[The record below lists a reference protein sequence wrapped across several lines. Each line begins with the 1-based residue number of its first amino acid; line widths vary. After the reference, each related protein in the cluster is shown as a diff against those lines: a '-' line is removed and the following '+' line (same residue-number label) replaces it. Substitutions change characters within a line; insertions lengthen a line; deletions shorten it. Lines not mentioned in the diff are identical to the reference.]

1 VSFKEIT
8 NRMFINF
15 FVIFF
20 LIMLVICVPL
30 WFLGIEEIGLDMV
43 FLNMALAFLTVLSEL
58 VFYSKR
64 ELSKTQ
70 FLVRHLICL
79 TLVMAIALGF
89 MIIVDGASFSQPIN
103 IAIIVGSVS
112 IIYTLSA
119 AIDFLRA
126 TKSTNKLMEKLNER
140 YK

>member
-1 VSFKEIT
+1 MSFKEIT